1 MLTDEVVTAIMTSS
15 ITGAG
20 LVIAFYALIAR
31 MSDRIFS
38 NKLDQLEER
47 RHELKEIRSQPESFS
62 EKNLKKTSKR
72 LDDLSDEINS
82 IKEFPRYL
90 GWGVIADF
98 LLFLATAF
106 FCFAYLFSA
115 ENTITKNDF
124 VIIFLFLGAL
134 FVFMVVGVYGIFDI
148 LETISTHFEKL
159 KEKKEEAKE
168 EIATAPQEAKIGKQ
182 IVHFLNKMGV
192 DYDRETMIKTNGERA
207 FVDFTI
213 YLNKTPE
220 YLVEVL
226 TKPTSQSVYK
236 VSTKL
241 EFYKEITGMKTILIS
256 DFSANK
262 PALEAAESYWDYIVD
277 INNLDDLKKILR

>member
-226 TKPTSQSVYK
+226 TKPTSQNVYK